1 MLYSFTSVREKNEIV
16 QLDASS
22 RSGICSSSRSFR
34 SIGDVLFVCFSMASR
49 K

>member
-1 MLYSFTSVREKNEIV
+1 MSYNFTSVREKNEIV
-16 QLDASS
+16 QLDA
-22 RSGICSSSRSFR
+22 SSRSFR